1 MNVAFYA
8 PLKPPTSPIP
18 SGDRRVGRLLI
29 AALEQA
35 GHNVELASI
44 FRSREPDGDAARQ
57 QRLAATG
64 KRLAE
69 RLIRRYRAGPKSR
82 RPDVWFTYHLYYKAP
97 DWIGP
102 MVARELDIPYVAA
115 EASFAPKRAG
125 GSWQTGHRAAGDAIG
140 AARLIFGINS
150 ANAPCVLPLL
160 AAGAR
165 YVPMQPFLEAAPD
178 PGPDMAP
185 DIARRGLA
193 REWDLDT
200 GSVWLLTVAMMRDD
214 AKLESYSLLAEALSQ
229 LPSADW
235 RLLIVGDGPAAPRV
249 REAFNGTGAIF
260 AGRKS
265 AAELEQYY
273 RAADIYVWPAI
284 NEAYGMALLEAAQA
298 GLPSVAGDS
307 GGVGDIVAHGET
319 GLLVKSGDAA
329 EFAAA
334 LRMLLDDAGL
344 RAKMGRAAKLR
355 AAREHGLDAAS
366 RLLDEELRKV
376 VG

>member
-8 PLKPPTSPIP
+8 PLKPPTSPNP
-18 SGDRRVGRLLI
+18 SGDRRVSRLLI

-64 KRLAE
+64 RRLAE
-69 RLIRRYRAGPKSR
+69 RLIRRYRSGPKSGW
-82 RPDVWFTYHLYYKAP
+82 PDVWFTYHLYYKAP

-125 GSWQTGHRAAGDAIG
+125 GPWQAGHRAAGDAIN
-140 AARLIFGINS
+140 AASLIFGINS

-165 YVPMQPFLEAAPD
+165 YVPMQPFLEAAPELD
-178 PGPDMAP
+178 PASVT
-185 DIARRGLA
+185 ARQDLA
-193 REWDLDT
+193 REWNLDQ
-200 GSVWLLTVAMMRDD
+200 GGVRLLAVAMMRDD
-214 AKLESYSLLAEALSQ
+214 AKLKSFLLLAEALSQ
-229 LPSADW
+229 LPGANW
-235 RLLIVGDGPAAPRV
+235 RLLIVGDGPAAAQV
-249 REAFNGTGAIF
+249 RAAFNGTGAVF

-265 AAELEQYY
+265 AAELAQYY
-273 RAADIYVWPAI
+273 RAADIFVWPAI

-319 GLLVKSGDAA
+319 GLLAKSGDARK
-329 EFAAA
+329 FAGA
-334 LRMLLDDAGL
+334 LQILLDDAGL
-344 RAKMGRAAKLR
+344 RAKMGEAAMQR

-366 RLLDEELRKV
+366 RLLDRELRKV
-376 VG
+376 VW

>member
-29 AALEQA
+29 TALEQA
-35 GHNVELASI
+35 GHNVELASV
-44 FRSREPDGDAARQ
+44 FRSREPEGDAARQ
-57 QRLAATG
+57 QRLAAIG

-69 RLIRRYRAGPKSR
+69 RLIRRYRSRPKSQQ
-82 RPDVWFTYHLYYKAP
+82 PDVWFTYHLYYKAP

-102 MVARELDIPYVAA
+102 IVARELDIPYVAA

-125 GSWQTGHRAAGDAIG
+125 GPWQASHQATGDAIS

-160 AAGAR
+160 GAGAR
-165 YVPMQPFLEAAPD
+165 YVPMQPFLEAVPD
-178 PGPDMAP
+178 PEVA
-185 DIARRGLA
+185 IETARRGLA
-193 REWDLDT
+193 REWNLDE
-200 GSVWLLTVAMMRDD
+200 GNVWLLAVAMMRDD
-214 AKLESYSLLAEALSQ
+214 AKLQSYQLLAAALRQ
-229 LPSADW
+229 LPGADW
-235 RLLIVGDGPAAPRV
+235 RLLIVGDGPAAPQV
-249 REAFNGTGAIF
+249 RALFAGTGAVF

-265 AAELEQYY
+265 AAELEDYY
-273 RAADIYVWPAI
+273 RAADIFVWPAI
-284 NEAYGMALLEAAQA
+284 NEAYGMALLEAAQR
-298 GLPSVAGDS
+298 GLPAVAGDS
-307 GGVGDIVAHGET
+307 GGVGDIVGHGET
-319 GLLVKSGDAA
+319 GLLAKSGDAP

-334 LRMLLDDAGL
+334 LQILLDDAGL
-344 RAKMGRAAKLR
+344 RAKMGGAAKLR
-355 AAREHGLDAAS
+355 CAREHGLAAAS

>member
-29 AALEQA
+29 AALEQG

-44 FRSREPDGDAARQ
+44 FRSREPAGDAARQ

-64 KRLAE
+64 KRLAG
-69 RLIRRYRAGPKSR
+69 RLIRRYRSRPKSR
-82 RPDVWFTYHLYYKAP
+82 RPDVWFTYHVYYKAP

-102 MVARELDIPYVAA
+102 MVARELEIPYVAA

-125 GSWQTGHRAAGDAIG
+125 GPWQAGHQAAGDAIS

-160 AAGAR
+160 GAGAR
-165 YVPMQPFLEAAPD
+165 YVPVPPFLEAAPV
-178 PGPDMAP
+178 PEMA
-185 DIARRGLA
+185 IETARQGLA
-193 REWDLDT
+193 REWDLDE
-200 GSVWLLTVAMMRDD
+200 GSVWLLAVAMMRDD
-214 AKLESYSLLAEALSQ
+214 AKLKSYSLLGEALSQ
-229 LPSADW
+229 LPSAGW
-235 RLLIVGDGPAAPRV
+235 RLLIVGDGPAAPQV
-249 REAFNGTGAIF
+249 RAALAGTGAVF

-265 AAELEQYY
+265 AAELQQYY
-273 RAADIYVWPAI
+273 RAADIFVWPAI
-284 NEAYGMALLEAAQA
+284 NEAYGMVLLEAAQA

-307 GGVGDIVAHGET
+307 GGVGDIVSHGET
-319 GLLVKSGDAA
+319 GLLAKSGDAP

-334 LRMLLDDAGL
+334 LQILLDDAGL
-344 RAKMGRAAKLR
+344 RAKMGDAAMQR
-355 AAREHGLDAAS
+355 CAREHGLDAAS

-376 VG
+376 VR

>member
-8 PLKPPTSPIP
+8 PLKPPTSSVP

-35 GHNVELASI
+35 GHTVELASV
-44 FRSREPDGDAARQ
+44 FRSREPGGAAARQ

-69 RLIRRYRAGPKSR
+69 RLIRRYRAGPKSAW
-82 RPDVWFTYHLYYKAP
+82 PDVWFTYHLYYKAP

-125 GSWQTGHRAAGDAIG
+125 GPWQLGHQAAGDAIS
-140 AARLIFGINS
+140 AASLIFGINS

-160 AAGAR
+160 RAGAR
-165 YVPMQPFLEAAPD
+165 YVPMQPFLEAAPVPD
-178 PGPDMAP
+178 PASETT
-185 DIARRGLA
+185 RRDLA
-193 REWDLDT
+193 REWNLDE
-200 GSVWLLTVAMMRDD
+200 GSVWLLAVAMMRDD
-214 AKLESYSLLAEALSQ
+214 AKLKSFSLLAEALSQ
-229 LPSADW
+229 LPGRDW
-235 RLLIVGDGPAAPRV
+235 RLLIVGDGPAAAQV
-249 REAFNGTGAIF
+249 HDAFNGTGAVF

-265 AAELEQYY
+265 AAELAHYY
-273 RAADIYVWPAI
+273 RAADIFVWPAI

-319 GLLVKSGDAA
+319 GLLAKSGDAP

-334 LRMLLDDAGL
+334 LQILLDDAGL
-344 RAKMGRAAKLR
+344 RAKMGEAAKLR
-355 AAREHGLDAAS
+355 AVREHGLDAAS